1 MNWTVLKA
9 IFRRDFISYFSNP
22 TGYVF
27 ICVFVML
34 SALAAFWPPDF
45 FSNNLANL
53 DQLNRWLP
61 FILLVFIPAITM
73 SIWAEERRQHTD
85 ELLLTLPASD
95 LDVVLGKYLAS
106 VAIYTVAL
114 LFSMFS
120 IYLVFSYGLGT
131 PDTGLFVGTYVGYWF
146 IGLAMLAIG
155 MVASFLTSNLTVGF
169 ILGMIFNLPLA
180 MFGVADWIIKNPQ
193 MAQSLKRWSAQEQFG
208 DFERGVVSL
217 SGISYFVMIA
227 VVMLYIS
234 MVLIGRRHWGG
245 REEDESMWAHY
256 LARALGLVALAV
268 GVNLFVSNH
277 NALRADMT
285 SENLNSLSPRTVELI
300 KELGSGENAKT
311 IKIDAYVSPQ
321 VPAEYAAHKLNL
333 LSTLTELS
341 SLSGGKIQVDVHEI
355 ENFSEE
361 ASTAEKAYGIEPR
374 EVRTIDRG
382 ARKTEEIFLGAAF
395 TSGLD
400 RVVIPFIDKGIPI
413 EYELVRSISTVA
425 EQERKKLGVVK
436 TDAQLFG
443 GFSMQ
448 GPTEESQLVVELKK
462 QFDVVEV
469 DPTKPIKDRYDV
481 LLAVQPSSLSPD
493 AMLNFV
499 NAVKAGQ
506 PTAVFEDPYPW
517 PQLYP
522 EVVGTGQPKRPPGGM
537 MGMFG
542 GGAPPGEKGDIS
554 QLWKLLGVS
563 MQDNE
568 IVWQDFNPE
577 PKLGEIYREWIFID
591 EGLASEGG
599 TQHPFSPDDPIS
611 AGMRQVLFFWPGS
624 FRPADGSKLS
634 FEKLAVTGLNS
645 GTIGYQDV
653 DMMLRGGV
661 MSARRNTTHEPY
673 IVAARVK
680 GKITSDADL
689 YLAGEEKPDGADE
702 TKDDQA
708 AGAETGSDSA
718 AADAKDGAASEDAA
732 KTAAEK
738 KSQPEA
744 DPLAGKEPEKTD
756 IDVVLVAD
764 IDWIAPI
771 IFRLREM
778 GQDQDALIDFKFQ
791 NVAFV
796 LNILDALSSDDRFI
810 DLRKR
815 TRSHRILTKVE
826 EATEEQRKASL
837 DEQSKFFNDARQ
849 QIEAAQQEVRTKM
862 AELENRKDLDPR
874 VLVQMM
880 ERERIRLE
888 RIRDVKI
895 SALEKA
901 RNRQVKQSERELAA
915 QIRGVQDRY
924 KLLAVLLPPI
934 PPILLAFF
942 VFFHRRKAE
951 QEGVDTRRLR
961 FGRVHEDAVA
971 QSKGN

>member
-1 MNWTVLKA
+1 
-9 IFRRDFISYFSNP
+9 
-22 TGYVF
+22 
-27 ICVFVML
+27 ML

-53 DQLNRWLP
+53 DQLNKWLP

-95 LDVVLGKYLAS
+95 VDVVVGKYLAS
-106 VAIYTVAL
+106 VAIYSVAL

-120 IYLVFSYGLGT
+120 IYLVFMYGLGD
-131 PDTGLFVGTYVGYWF
+131 PDLGLFVGTYIGYWF
-146 IGLAMLAIG
+146 IGLAMLSIG

-180 MFGVADWIIKNPQ
+180 MFGVADWFIKNPQ
-193 MAQSLKRWSAQEQFG
+193 LAQAVRRWSAQEQFG
-208 DFERGVVSL
+208 DFQRGVISL
-217 SGISYFVMIA
+217 SGITYFVMIA
-227 VVMLYIS
+227 VVMLYVS

-268 GVNLFVSNH
+268 GINIFISDH
-277 NALRADMT
+277 NALRADIT
-285 SENLNSLSPRTVELI
+285 SENLNSLSPRTVKLV
-300 KELGSGENAKT
+300 KELGAGGKT

-321 VPAEYAAHKLNL
+321 VPAEYAGHKLNL
-333 LSTLTELS
+333 LATLNELS

-395 TSGLD
+395 SSGLD

-413 EYELVRSISTVA
+413 EYELVRSICTVA
-425 EQERKKLGVVK
+425 EQQRKKLGVLK

-462 QFDVVEV
+462 QYDVVQV
-469 DPTKPIKDRYDV
+469 DPTKPIKERYDV
-481 LLAVQPSSLSPD
+481 LLAVQPSSLNPD
-493 AMLNFV
+493 SMTNFV
-499 NAVKAGQ
+499 NAVKGGQ
-506 PTAVFEDPYPW
+506 PTAIFEDPYPW

-522 EVVGTGQPKRPPGGM
+522 EVVGTAQQKRPGGGGPM
-537 MGMFG
+537 AMFG
-542 GGAPPGEKGDIS
+542 GGGPPEPKGDIQ
-554 QLWKLLGVS
+554 QLWKLLGVQ
-563 MQDNE
+563 MMGDE

-577 PKLGEIYREWIFID
+577 PKLGDIYREWIFID
-591 EGLASEGG
+591 EGLASEEG
-599 TQHPFSPDDPIS
+599 TQHPFSPEDPIS

-634 FEKLAVTGLNS
+634 FSQLAVTGRNT
-645 GTIGYQDV
+645 GTISYPEV
-653 DMMLRGGV
+653 DMMLRGRMMGV
-661 MSARRNTTHEPY
+661 RRNTTHEPY
-673 IVAARVK
+673 IIAARVK
-680 GKITSDADL
+680 GKVTNDSDL
-689 YLAGEEKPDGADE
+689 YLDEKKEDKPGDAAK
-702 TKDDQA
+702 KD
-708 AGAETGSDSA
+708 DSA
-718 AADAKDGAASEDAA
+718 AADADKKDEASADADKKEGEKQEAKDEKKASED
-732 KTAAEK
+732 
-738 KSQPEA
+738 
-744 DPLAGKEPEKTD
+744 DPLAGKAPEKTD

-778 GQDQDALIDFKFQ
+778 GQDQDSIIDFKFQ

-796 LNILDALSSDDRFI
+796 LNILDELASDDRFV

-815 TRSHRILTKVE
+815 TRSHRILDRIE
-826 EATEEQRKASL
+826 EATEDQRKASL
-837 DEQSKFFNDARQ
+837 DERSKFANEARQ
-849 QIEAAQQEVRTKM
+849 QIEAAQNEFRTKM

-874 VLVQMM
+874 VLMQRM
-880 ERERIRLE
+880 EQERIRLE
-888 RIRDVKI
+888 RVRDVKI
-895 SALEKA
+895 SGLEKA
-901 RNRQVKQSERELAA
+901 RGRQEKQIERELAA
-915 QIRGVQDRY
+915 EIRGVQDRY

-934 PPILLAFF
+934 PPILLALF

-961 FGRVHEDAVA
+961 YGKVPEEAAV
-971 QSKGN
+971 SK